1 MGNGPPWEMDPL
13 ISDHGYVQGGPFPM
27 QQAYHISSNRDVFIK
42 IYYSSPGEIAN
53 WPTNIPK

>member
-1 MGNGPPWEMDPL
+1 MYLMRYDRTIRLLTVVNSIIIINKFE
-13 ISDHGYVQGGPFPM
+13 
-27 QQAYHISSNRDVFIK
+27 AYHISSNRDVFIE